1 MSSNVENTE
10 AQQADEAGL
19 TVFRYKLKPIR
30 DDQWGVIQQ
39 SLGCQRWV
47 YNQGVALQK
56 QRMNEGEKRLPYKD
70 LCKSLTDW
78 KKDQEWLDTSPS
90 QALQQTLSGLTRGY
104 QAWRQDPEQFNEPT
118 FKKKSQGKES
128 LIFPTPAH
136 VCWDPT
142 RGRITLPK
150 IGQLRYFKDKRVP
163 DGVLRRAT
171 VSRDGN
177 HLVVSI
183 TVKNDSSTV
192 RAPSDIAKAIGLD
205 WGVVNRLTLDNGT
218 VFDFPEDTI
227 QALDEAIAKTQR
239 WISHK
244 VEMRKQVKA
253 RLQAAIKQGNISAKE
268 KQAIEDELQKR
279 GESNTLRA
287 LRAKLRKLHQKKRFL
302 LNNARHQATAKI
314 AAEYGTVYI
323 EATNH
328 KAMTASA
335 RGTKDNPGKNVR
347 QKAGL
352 NRQILL
358 TAPGELR
365 RQLEY
370 KTARHGGKV
379 VRVNPAHS
387 AKPARH
393 ASMSPKTTA
402 LPATGLSAPP
412 VVLLR
417 SPTKWAPSTSSDG
430 ARRASAWPSS
440 SQRKPVLPWF
450 PESQRNPRVWIPPTP
465 PPLLLRMGFKPGL
478 TADNEPETLKAQ
490 AFSVGQSEYSGQ
502 VNDAVRS
509 SATATEFLATDGNP
523 VLQGGEDVITSVPP
537 FSREAP

>member
-78 KKDQEWLDTSPS
+78 KKDQEWLDTGPS

-227 QALDEAIAKTQR
+227 QALDEAIDC
-239 WISHK
+239 
-244 VEMRKQVKA
+244 E
-253 RLQAAIKQGNISAKE
+253 
-268 KQAIEDELQKR
+268 
-279 GESNTLRA
+279 
-287 LRAKLRKLHQKKRFL
+287 
-302 LNNARHQATAKI
+302 ARHCI
-314 AAEYGTVYI
+314 PHWDESVC
-323 EATNH
+323 
-328 KAMTASA
+328 
-335 RGTKDNPGKNVR
+335 
-347 QKAGL
+347 
-352 NRQILL
+352 
-358 TAPGELR
+358 
-365 RQLEY
+365 
-370 KTARHGGKV
+370 
-379 VRVNPAHS
+379 PA
-387 AKPARH
+387 
-393 ASMSPKTTA
+393 
-402 LPATGLSAPP
+402 
-412 VVLLR
+412 
-417 SPTKWAPSTSSDG
+417 
-430 ARRASAWPSS
+430 
-440 SQRKPVLPWF
+440 
-450 PESQRNPRVWIPPTP
+450 
-465 PPLLLRMGFKPGL
+465 
-478 TADNEPETLKAQ
+478 
-490 AFSVGQSEYSGQ
+490 
-502 VNDAVRS
+502 VNDACMAAKTCPPCRAVLYS
-509 SATATEFLATDGNP
+509 S
-523 VLQGGEDVITSVPP
+523 
-537 FSREAP
+537 

>member
-10 AQQADEAGL
+10 AQQAGEAGL

-78 KKDQEWLDTSPS
+78 KKDQEWLGTGPS

-244 VEMRKQVKA
+244 VEMHKQAKA

-302 LNNARHQATAKI
+302 LNNARHQITAKI

-335 RGTKDNPGKNVR
+335 RGTKGNPGKNVR

-387 AKPARH
+387 SQTCPACEHVSKDNRPTRDRFVCTACGFAAPADQVGAINIKRWGQAGIRLAVIKPKKTRPALVSRKPKEPQGLDSTH
-393 ASMSPKTTA
+393 PTPASA
-402 LPATGLSAPP
+402 
-412 VVLLR
+412 
-417 SPTKWAPSTSSDG
+417 SDG
-430 ARRASAWPSS
+430 LQAR
-440 SQRKPVLPWF
+440 
-450 PESQRNPRVWIPPTP
+450 T
-465 PPLLLRMGFKPGL
+465 
-478 TADNEPETLKAQ
+478 D
-490 AFSVGQSEYSGQ
+490 SG
-502 VNDAVRS
+502 
-509 SATATEFLATDGNP
+509 
-523 VLQGGEDVITSVPP
+523 
-537 FSREAP
+537 

>member
-1 MSSNVENTE
+1 M
-10 AQQADEAGL
+10 
-19 TVFRYKLKPIR
+19 
-30 DDQWGVIQQ
+30 
-39 SLGCQRWV
+39 
-47 YNQGVALQK
+47 
-56 QRMNEGEKRLPYKD
+56 
-70 LCKSLTDW
+70 
-78 KKDQEWLDTSPS
+78 
-90 QALQQTLSGLTRGY
+90 
-104 QAWRQDPEQFNEPT
+104 
-118 FKKKSQGKES
+118 
-128 LIFPTPAH
+128 
-136 VCWDPT
+136 
-142 RGRITLPK
+142 PK

-253 RLQAAIKQGNISAKE
+253 RLQAAIKQGNISVKE

-302 LNNARHQATAKI
+302 LNNARHQITAKI

-387 AKPARH
+387 SQTCPACEHVSKDNRPTRDRFVCTACGFAAPADQVGAINIKRWGQAGIRLAVIKPKKTRPALVSRKPKEPQGLDSTH
-393 ASMSPKTTA
+393 PTPASA
-402 LPATGLSAPP
+402 
-412 VVLLR
+412 
-417 SPTKWAPSTSSDG
+417 SDG
-430 ARRASAWPSS
+430 LQAR
-440 SQRKPVLPWF
+440 
-450 PESQRNPRVWIPPTP
+450 T
-465 PPLLLRMGFKPGL
+465 
-478 TADNEPETLKAQ
+478 D
-490 AFSVGQSEYSGQ
+490 SG
-502 VNDAVRS
+502 
-509 SATATEFLATDGNP
+509 
-523 VLQGGEDVITSVPP
+523 
-537 FSREAP
+537 